1 MKDFVKYDLALKL
14 KEKGFD
20 YKCLFVYNKEQVIN
34 PEIVKAFGELSD
46 DGYYELTKEGGGRLD
61 WDFVYIYEYQLLQY
75 GDVIIERD
83 IIRAPTISQVLNW
96 LFEKKQLFISL
107 DCNECDHFGLF
118 FTIYKKDEETWVNCG
133 FNDDYYNTPEEAAI
147 GAIEY
152 IVENLI

>member
-14 KEKGFD
+14 KEKGFITTEP
-20 YKCLFVYNKEQVIN
+20 F
-34 PEIVKAFGELSD
+34 AM
-46 DGYYELTKEGGGRLD
+46 
-61 WDFVYIYEYQLLQY
+61 YQL
-75 GDVIIERD
+75 ED
-83 IIRAPTISQVLNW
+83 IDTIYPLYTSDPYYYDLDDFDEYSFIAPTISQVLNW